1 MNSLILVLHRQQND
15 YIYDMNTYNAIS
27 YIEATNKRVV
37 FLSMSIELHSYEEI
51 TSKTKG
57 YKKVMLLILPETYS
71 ICRALVNDISS
82 NNKEV
87 RVYVYGAMVSVAPN
101 EVLKDI
107 VGLSGV
113 IVGDAE
119 EVIDSMC
126 CENDS
131 NIQNKNNSKI
141 IYGELFDLKKL
152 KNASEA
158 LVKYGKVN
166 SHVRINTTNGCLHNC
181 SFCVLNKK
189 YGNGVV
195 NKFTVR
201 DMKDVYNEI
210 IYIYEKHG
218 ITSFYINDRNITDA
232 GKQRLFEL
240 CSLFENYGVKFTF
253 FAFARA
259 DSFNEEDINLLK
271 LMRKNG
277 FIMLDIGIEAGN
289 DSDLSVYNKQI
300 SKEKNKEIIK
310 LLERANIGIRINFI
324 MLNPFS
330 TYATLCEN
338 YLFLSENKV
347 YIWRNYVSLLKLF
360 FGTQLYKESLKNNL
374 LLEDYSISNVYAY
387 RCNDDFANEYK
398 KYIEWI
404 ESEKIDILNN
414 TFKNEKILEDIL
426 EIFHLNSSIEEKFS
440 EKLKA
445 IKEQMAYEISQYFS
459 FILDE
464 DVQKAYSEFDNFQD
478 KLECMYFKINIMW
491 NKINKELNRVK

>member
-1 MNSLILVLHRQQND
+1 MKIAVCDDDRTVIEQLEQYFERLHDKSLEYEVFFCAEELQWYITEQDAAFDVFILDIEMKGISGIDFAKKFREKNV
-15 YIYDMNTYNAIS
+15 NALIIFMTS
-27 YIEATNKRVV
+27 YSRYV
-37 FLSMSIELHSYEEI
+37 FDVFETI
-51 TSKTKG
+51 
-57 YKKVMLLILPETYS
+57 MLLILPETYS

-414 TFKNEKILEDIL
+414 TFKNEKN
-426 EIFHLNSSIEEKFS
+426 FGR
-440 EKLKA
+440 
-445 IKEQMAYEISQYFS
+445 YFGN
-459 FILDE
+459 IP
-464 DVQKAYSEFDNFQD
+464 
-478 KLECMYFKINIMW
+478 FK
-491 NKINKELNRVK
+491 